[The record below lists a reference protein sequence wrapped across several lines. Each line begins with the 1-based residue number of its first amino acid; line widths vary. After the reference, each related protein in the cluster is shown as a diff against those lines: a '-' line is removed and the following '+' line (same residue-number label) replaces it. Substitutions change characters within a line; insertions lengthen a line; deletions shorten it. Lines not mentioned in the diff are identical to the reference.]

1 MDDLSL
7 RDHVLSELEFE
18 PSVNA
23 SHIGVAV
30 DDGVVTLAG
39 HVGSYAE
46 KLAAEKIV
54 QRLKGVRAIAQEIE
68 VRFSSDKK
76 TGDDQIAQRALD
88 IIAWDTTIPDDKVKV
103 KVQKGWITLSGE
115 VDWYF
120 QRNAAEAAVRKL
132 SGVTGITN
140 AITIKPRVQAGDI
153 KQRIE
158 KALKRNAELEAENI
172 RVVVSGGRVTLEG
185 QVNAWH
191 ERAVAE
197 RAAWAAPGVVSVVDH
212 LALA

>member
-30 DDGVVTLAG
+30 DDGVVTLSG

-68 VRFSSDKK
+68 VRFS
-76 TGDDQIAQRALD
+76 
-88 IIAWDTTIPDDKVKV
+88 
-103 KVQKGWITLSGE
+103 
-115 VDWYF
+115 
-120 QRNAAEAAVRKL
+120 
-132 SGVTGITN
+132 
-140 AITIKPRVQAGDI
+140 
-153 KQRIE
+153 
-158 KALKRNAELEAENI
+158 
-172 RVVVSGGRVTLEG
+172 
-185 QVNAWH
+185 
-191 ERAVAE
+191 
-197 RAAWAAPGVVSVVDH
+197 
-212 LALA
+212 

>member
-7 RDHVLSELEFE
+7 RDYVLSELEFE

-30 DDGVVTLAG
+30 DDGVVTLSG

-54 QRLKGVRAIAQEIE
+54 QRLKGVRAIAEEIE
-68 VRFSSDKK
+68 VRLPSDRK
-76 TGDDQIAQRALD
+76 TGDEQIAQRALD
-88 IIAWDTTIPDDKVKV
+88 IIAWDTTIPDDKVMV

-140 AITIKPRVQAGDI
+140 LIAIKPRVQAGDI

-212 LALA
+212 LALV

>member
-30 DDGVVTLAG
+30 DDGVVTLSG

-88 IIAWDTTIPDDKVKV
+88 IIAWDTTIPEEKVKV
-103 KVQKGWITLSGE
+103 KVQKGWITRSGE

-172 RVVVSGGRVTLEG
+172 RVVVSGGRVTVEG

-212 LALA
+212 LALT